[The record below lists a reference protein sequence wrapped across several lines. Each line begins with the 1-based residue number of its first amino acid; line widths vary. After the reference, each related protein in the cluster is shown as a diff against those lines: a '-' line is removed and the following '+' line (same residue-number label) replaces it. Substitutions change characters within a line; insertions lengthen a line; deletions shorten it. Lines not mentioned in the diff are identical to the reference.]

1 MISARLEQDTSSGVT
16 DTQSSPDNLLSI
28 QLKRRTMQKLKI
40 TFLASLFVFLSACGF
55 HLRGQVDLPVGLRI
69 LHLDAQNSDVLTQNV
84 LRQSLLSNGVTLS
97 ADAPY
102 TLKILSETGDRRVLT
117 VTSNAKAS
125 EYELSQNLTFE
136 LLDTQGDSVSEAQ
149 TITSYRTLQYDASA
163 EIGKAQEEANL
174 RREMKQNNAYNVLL
188 RLKAIKLPSRQAD

>member
-1 MISARLEQDTSSGVT
+1 
-16 DTQSSPDNLLSI
+16 
-28 QLKRRTMQKLKI
+28 MQKLKI
-40 TFLASLFVFLSACGF
+40 TFLASLLVFLSACGF

-69 LHLDAQNSDVLTQNV
+69 LDLDAQQADTLTQNI

-97 ADAPY
+97 GDAPY
-102 TLKILSETGDRRVLT
+102 TLKILNESGDRRVLT

-125 EYELSQNLTFE
+125 EYELIQNLTFE
-136 LLDTQGDSVSEAQ
+136 LLDTKGDAVSDAQ

-174 RREMKQNNAYNVLL
+174 RREMKQSNAYNVLL
-188 RLKAIKLPSRQAD
+188 RLKAIKLLPKQAD

>member
-1 MISARLEQDTSSGVT
+1 
-16 DTQSSPDNLLSI
+16 
-28 QLKRRTMQKLKI
+28 MQKLKI
-40 TFLASLFVFLSACGF
+40 TFLASLLVFLSACGF

-69 LHLDAQNSDVLTQNV
+69 LDLDAQQADTLTQNI

-97 ADAPY
+97 GDAPY
-102 TLKILSETGDRRVLT
+102 TLKVLNESGDRRVLT

-125 EYELSQNLTFE
+125 EYELIQNLTFE
-136 LLDTQGDSVSEAQ
+136 LLDTKGDAVSDAQ

-174 RREMKQNNAYNVLL
+174 RREMKQSNAYNVLL
-188 RLKAIKLPSRQAD
+188 RLKAIKLLPKQAD

>member
-1 MISARLEQDTSSGVT
+1 
-16 DTQSSPDNLLSI
+16 
-28 QLKRRTMQKLKI
+28 MQKLKI
-40 TFLASLFVFLSACGF
+40 TFLASLLVFLSACGF

-69 LHLDAQNSDVLTQNV
+69 LDLDAQQADTLTQNI

-97 ADAPY
+97 GDAPY
-102 TLKILSETGDRRVLT
+102 TLKVLNESGDRRVLT

-125 EYELSQNLTFE
+125 EYELIQNLTFE
-136 LLDTQGDSVSEAQ
+136 LLDTKGDAVSDAQ

-174 RREMKQNNAYNVLL
+174 RREMKQSNAYNVLL
-188 RLKAIKLPSRQAD
+188 RLKAIKLPPKQAD

>member
-1 MISARLEQDTSSGVT
+1 
-16 DTQSSPDNLLSI
+16 
-28 QLKRRTMQKLKI
+28 MQKLKI
-40 TFLASLFVFLSACGF
+40 TFLASLLVFLSACGF

-69 LHLDAQNSDVLTQNV
+69 LDLNAQLADNLTQNI

-102 TLKILSETGDRRVLT
+102 TLKILNESGDRRVLT

-125 EYELSQNLTFE
+125 EYELIQNLTFE
-136 LLDTQGDSVSEAQ
+136 LLDTKGNSVSEAQ

-163 EIGKAQEEANL
+163 EIGKAQEETNL
-174 RREMKQNNAYNVLL
+174 RREMKQSNAYNVLL
-188 RLKAIKLPSRQAD
+188 RLKAIKLPPKQAD

>member
-1 MISARLEQDTSSGVT
+1 
-16 DTQSSPDNLLSI
+16 
-28 QLKRRTMQKLKI
+28 MQKLKI
-40 TFLASLFVFLSACGF
+40 TFLASLLVFLSACGF

-69 LHLDAQNSDVLTQNV
+69 LDLNAQLADNLTQNI

-102 TLKILSETGDRRVLT
+102 TLKILNESGDRRVLT

-125 EYELSQNLTFE
+125 EYELIQNLTFE
-136 LLDTQGDSVSEAQ
+136 LLDTKGNSISKAQ

-163 EIGKAQEEANL
+163 EIGKAQEETNL
-174 RREMKQNNAYNVLL
+174 RREMKQSNAYNVLL
-188 RLKAIKLPSRQAD
+188 RLKAIKLPPKQAD